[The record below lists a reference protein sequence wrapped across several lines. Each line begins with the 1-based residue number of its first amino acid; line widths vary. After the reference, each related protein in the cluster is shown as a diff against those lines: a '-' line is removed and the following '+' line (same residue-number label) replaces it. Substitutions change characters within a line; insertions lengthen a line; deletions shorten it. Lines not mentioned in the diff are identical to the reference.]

1 MMKNND
7 VTNTMK
13 NYNCWDCA
21 RFDTKYCHR
30 TVGRG
35 EDEQDVLIEIYRP
48 DRVTKCED
56 FVEIEEDEAD

>member
-1 MMKNND
+1 MEH
-7 VTNTMK
+7 
-13 NYNCWDCA
+13 NCWDCA
-21 RFDTKYCHR
+21 RYDTKFCHR
-30 TVGRG
+30 TIGRG